1 MDRSLGARLTRH
13 PVIATL
19 YGVEQIDAFIDS
31 EAEVSIVANVELRKL
46 QPVIATLTKAGK
58 YVIVNIDSCE
68 GLSQDKGGVEY
79 LADIGVTSLVSTR
92 VATIQ
97 RANRAGM
104 VTMQKV
110 FVTDRSTWPRSVKAL
125 EQSDPN
131 LVQLMPAPM
140 LSHLPE
146 ADRKALPPIVTSG
159 FVCNQ
164 DDIRSAI
171 AHGAV
176 AISTSDRTLWH
187 LQAAMLKG
195 DAAAQGDAPKAATPR
210 AKSRAAARPAAA
222 ATAST
227 STSAST
233 ATSATSF
240 PASPAAFSRA
250 ASLTASLSTPS
261 PSSSSTSARRT
272 R

>member
-1 MDRSLGARLTRH
+1 MDRSLGACLARH

-19 YGVEQIDAFIDS
+19 YGPEQVNAFVGS
-31 EAEVSIVANVELRKL
+31 VAEIGIVANVELRRL
-46 QPVIATLTKAGK
+46 APVIAALNRAGK

-79 LADIGVTSLVSTR
+79 LADIGVASLVSTR

-131 LVQLMPAPM
+131 LVQIMPAPM
-140 LSHLPE
+140 LARMAPSDL
-146 ADRKALPPIVTSG
+146 KALPPIVASG

-164 DDIRSAI
+164 ADVA
-171 AHGAV
+171 AALLHGAV
-176 AISTSDRTLWH
+176 AVSTSDAGLWSVDAKTL
-187 LQAAMLKG
+187 
-195 DAAAQGDAPKAATPR
+195 R
-210 AKSRAAARPAAA
+210 
-222 ATAST
+222 
-227 STSAST
+227 
-233 ATSATSF
+233 
-240 PASPAAFSRA
+240 
-250 ASLTASLSTPS
+250 
-261 PSSSSTSARRT
+261 
-272 R
+272 

>member
-1 MDRSLGARLTRH
+1 MDKSLGARLMRH

-19 YGVEQIDAFIDS
+19 YGVEQVGAFVDS
-31 EAEVSIVANVELRKL
+31 AAEVSIVANVELRKL
-46 QPVIATLTKAGK
+46 QPVIATLTQAGK

-68 GLSQDKGGVEY
+68 GLSQDKGGVDY
-79 LADIGVTSLVSTR
+79 LADIGVASLVSTR

-131 LVQLMPAPM
+131 LVQIMPAPM
-140 LSHLPE
+140 LAHLPE
-146 ADRKALPPIVTSG
+146 ADRKELPPIVTSG

-164 DDIRSAI
+164 DDIRGAL

-176 AISTSDRTLWH
+176 AVSTSDRKLWH
-187 LQAAMLKG
+187 LEPKALKG
-195 DAAAQGDAPKAATPR
+195 
-210 AKSRAAARPAAA
+210 
-222 ATAST
+222 
-227 STSAST
+227 
-233 ATSATSF
+233 
-240 PASPAAFSRA
+240 
-250 ASLTASLSTPS
+250 
-261 PSSSSTSARRT
+261 
-272 R
+272 

>member
-13 PVIATL
+13 PVIGTL
-19 YGVEQIDAFIDS
+19 YGVDQIDAILES
-31 EAEVSIVANVELRKL
+31 VAEVCIVANVELRKL
-46 QPVIATLTKAGK
+46 QRVIATLAGAGK

-140 LSHLPE
+140 LSHLPQ

-159 FVCNQ
+159 FVCNCA
-164 DDIRSAI
+164 DIRDAL

-176 AISTSDRTLWH
+176 AVSTSDRKLWSLDAKA
-187 LQAAMLKG
+187 LQ
-195 DAAAQGDAPKAATPR
+195 P
-210 AKSRAAARPAAA
+210 
-222 ATAST
+222 
-227 STSAST
+227 
-233 ATSATSF
+233 
-240 PASPAAFSRA
+240 
-250 ASLTASLSTPS
+250 
-261 PSSSSTSARRT
+261 
-272 R
+272 

>member
-1 MDRSLGARLTRH
+1 MDKSLGARLMRH

-19 YGVEQIDAFIDS
+19 YGVEQVGAFVDS
-31 EAEVSIVANVELRKL
+31 AAEVSIVANVELRKL
-46 QPVIATLTKAGK
+46 QPVIATLTQAGK

-68 GLSQDKGGVEY
+68 GLSQDKGGVDY
-79 LADIGVTSLVSTR
+79 LADIGVASLVSTR

-131 LVQLMPAPM
+131 LVQIMPAPM
-140 LSHLPE
+140 LAHLPE
-146 ADRKALPPIVTSG
+146 ADRKGLPPIVTSG

-164 DDIRSAI
+164 DDIRSAL

-176 AISTSDRTLWH
+176 AVSTSDRKLWH
-187 LQAAMLKG
+187 LEPKALKG
-195 DAAAQGDAPKAATPR
+195 
-210 AKSRAAARPAAA
+210 
-222 ATAST
+222 
-227 STSAST
+227 
-233 ATSATSF
+233 
-240 PASPAAFSRA
+240 
-250 ASLTASLSTPS
+250 
-261 PSSSSTSARRT
+261 
-272 R
+272 

>member
-195 DAAAQGDAPKAATPR
+195 DAAR
-210 AKSRAAARPAAA
+210 AKSRAATS
-222 ATAST
+222 ATASA
-227 STSAST
+227 SASKG
-233 ATSATSF
+233 AAATSF
-240 PASPAAFSRA
+240 PASPAAFSTA
-250 ASLTASLSTPS
+250 ASLSTPS
-261 PSSSSTSARRT
+261 PSSSSTSSRRT